1 MQIIDFIDF
10 NQKRITDLGS
20 GSGFPAII
28 LAILTKFKNSR
39 SKIYLYEKSY
49 KKCQFLK
56 KTSEILK
63 LNTEIIQKNI
73 HDEKDNNEM
82 IITSRAFKPLP
93 IVLDIVDKNFKNY
106 TNLILFMGK
115 SGKKILKETLNKWNL
130 SYQMKESI
138 TNKDSFILNIIFKKN
153 MKIISII
160 NQKGGVGK
168 TTTAVNLTAGLSQ
181 SEKKILVID
190 LDPQGNAT
198 TGLGLSNLEDTENSI
213 YGVLNGTR
221 VW

>member
-1 MQIIDFIDF
+1 MDNSILKIYENLGVNNVSRETCVYLENFIELVLKENKVLNLISRENENKNYIRKRHIVDSMQIIDFIDF

-56 KTSEILK
+56 KTSEVLK

-138 TNKDSFILNIIFKKN
+138 TNKDSFILNII
-153 MKIISII
+153 S
-160 NQKGGVGK
+160 
-168 TTTAVNLTAGLSQ
+168 A
-181 SEKKILVID
+181 KKI
-190 LDPQGNAT
+190 
-198 TGLGLSNLEDTENSI
+198 
-213 YGVLNGTR
+213 
-221 VW
+221 

>member
-1 MQIIDFIDF
+1 MDNSILKIYENLGVNNVSRETCVYLENFIELVLKENKVLNLISRGNENKNYIRKRHIVDSMQIIDFIDF

-138 TNKDSFILNIIFKKN
+138 TNKDSFILNII
-153 MKIISII
+153 S
-160 NQKGGVGK
+160 
-168 TTTAVNLTAGLSQ
+168 A
-181 SEKKILVID
+181 KKI
-190 LDPQGNAT
+190 
-198 TGLGLSNLEDTENSI
+198 
-213 YGVLNGTR
+213 
-221 VW
+221 

>member
-1 MQIIDFIDF
+1 MDNSILKIYENLGVNNVSRETCVYLENFIELVLKENKVLNLISRENENKNYIRKRHIVDSMQIIDFIDF

-106 TNLILFMGK
+106 KNLILFMGK

-130 SYQMKESI
+130 SYQM
-138 TNKDSFILNIIFKKN
+138 
-153 MKIISII
+153 
-160 NQKGGVGK
+160 
-168 TTTAVNLTAGLSQ
+168 
-181 SEKKILVID
+181 
-190 LDPQGNAT
+190 
-198 TGLGLSNLEDTENSI
+198 
-213 YGVLNGTR
+213 
-221 VW
+221 

>member
-1 MQIIDFIDF
+1 MDNSILKIYENLGVNNVSRETCVYLENFIELVLKENKVLNLISRENENKNYIRKRHIVDSMQIIDFIDF

-56 KTSEILK
+56 KTSKILK

-138 TNKDSFILNIIFKKN
+138 TNKDSFILNII
-153 MKIISII
+153 S
-160 NQKGGVGK
+160 
-168 TTTAVNLTAGLSQ
+168 A
-181 SEKKILVID
+181 KKI
-190 LDPQGNAT
+190 
-198 TGLGLSNLEDTENSI
+198 
-213 YGVLNGTR
+213 
-221 VW
+221 